1 MVKNRSTGLLPLQP
15 QLTIFIFEENFFLF
29 KYMNHI
35 VLRKE
40 RKKTGFLQQVALSH
54 SFRSFGAIPFVISS
68 NDVSRRLLQKKVKR
82 SRLVKKNGEV
92 NVTRNNV
99 PKLERQYI
107 RDLFTTLLDV
117 KWRYSLVLF
126 SGFFVIS
133 WIFFAV
139 IYYVICWL
147 HGDLQHNSDEHWTPC
162 ITNVFDFT
170 SIFLFSVESQH
181 TIVCTTNKQFII
193 QKYIT
198 TNCSSAITVLCA
210 QSIYGLLIQSFIAGI
225 VFAKLARPK
234 NRAETLIFSK
244 YACISLRNGQ
254 LCFLFRVGDMRDTHL
269 VEAHVRLQIIRKTVT
284 EEGEILPLDQHE
296 MDVGFDRGLDRV
308 FLVWPMTICH
318 VIDYRSP
325 LYEYSAESLASAQ
338 FEVVA
343 ILEGIVE
350 STGMTAQALTSYL
363 PSEINWGHRFE
374 KLFTYQKV
382 NGGYQ
387 VDWSLFHNTYAVRTP
402 HYSAKKLEELK
413 VTNVNFTSQY
423 YDGTSDDGFDS
434 ETHSS
439 FHVPSGCSGE
449 TTPCSP
455 KNQDSPK
462 FLDSNILSPPPPQF
476 RSNKINHVEV
486 PEIVVVNMSN
496 QEEGEQ

>member
-1 MVKNRSTGLLPLQP
+1 MKLRKKHDESFLAS
-15 QLTIFIFEENFFLF
+15 FAENFFLF

-40 RKKTGFLQQVALSH
+40 RKKTGFLQQIALTH

-181 TIVCTTNKQFII
+181 TIGFGKR
-193 QKYIT
+193 YIT

-496 QEEGEQ
+496 QEEEEEQ

>member
-1 MVKNRSTGLLPLQP
+1 MALTFDSLTEDGGRQRAMSLRLPGGDVNSFGGWFPSVSLNALRRLSSTTRSE
-15 QLTIFIFEENFFLF
+15 QLSTSLD
-29 KYMNHI
+29 KP
-35 VLRKE
+35 RK
-40 RKKTGFLQQVALSH
+40 RSRISLD

-162 ITNVFDFT
+162 ITNFAPMT
-170 SIFLFSVESQH
+170 
-181 TIVCTTNKQFII
+181 
-193 QKYIT
+193 
-198 TNCSSAITVLCA
+198 
-210 QSIYGLLIQSFIAGI
+210 SIYGLLIQSFIAGI

-496 QEEGEQ
+496 QEEDEQ

>member
-1 MVKNRSTGLLPLQP
+1 MSVQFVLLK
-15 QLTIFIFEENFFLF
+15 FFFLF

-35 VLRKE
+35 VLQKE
-40 RKKTGFLQQVALSH
+40 RKKTGFLQQVALTH

-162 ITNVFDFT
+162 ITNFAPMT
-170 SIFLFSVESQH
+170 
-181 TIVCTTNKQFII
+181 
-193 QKYIT
+193 
-198 TNCSSAITVLCA
+198 
-210 QSIYGLLIQSFIAGI
+210 SIYGLLIQSFIAGI

-496 QEEGEQ
+496 QEEDEQ